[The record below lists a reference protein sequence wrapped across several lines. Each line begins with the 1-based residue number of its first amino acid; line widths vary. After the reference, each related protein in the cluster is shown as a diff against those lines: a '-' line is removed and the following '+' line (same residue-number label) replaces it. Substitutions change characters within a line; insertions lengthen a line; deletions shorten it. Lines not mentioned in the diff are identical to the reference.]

1 MSPSV
6 WMIYHGDVWLK
17 RICKGPFSQRYCTV
31 ATNSQ
36 TPEGRSHWSVA
47 QKLESFSTLSSTGL
61 MADRIATLNHS
72 TVTKTFYWEYSA
84 RSVTIQKRT
93 CSRTCG
99 RAEMWRLNV
108 TALLQSVSLTLK
120 QRKMTDS
127 VLTAVYFQQVILVFI
142 DLLRDITKT
151 QIMRHVFL

>member
-1 MSPSV
+1 
-6 WMIYHGDVWLK
+6 
-17 RICKGPFSQRYCTV
+17 
-31 ATNSQ
+31 
-36 TPEGRSHWSVA
+36 
-47 QKLESFSTLSSTGL
+47 
-61 MADRIATLNHS
+61 
-72 TVTKTFYWEYSA
+72 
-84 RSVTIQKRT
+84 
-93 CSRTCG
+93 
-99 RAEMWRLNV
+99 MWRLNV